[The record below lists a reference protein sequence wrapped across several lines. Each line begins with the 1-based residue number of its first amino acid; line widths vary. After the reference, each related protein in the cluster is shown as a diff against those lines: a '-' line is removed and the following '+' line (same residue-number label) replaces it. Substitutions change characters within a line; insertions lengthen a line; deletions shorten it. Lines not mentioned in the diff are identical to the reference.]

1 MKAIKILAF
10 ADLKSAAA
18 LEAIGFNVGVD
29 DALNRVIYAEVEVSD
44 VLNALNFCEELN
56 RLDIVGSVFYNDE
69 DYDTDEFFN
78 KEFSDEELG
87 VS

>member
-29 DALNRVIYAEVEVSD
+29 DAMNRVIYAEVEVSD

-69 DYDTDEFFN
+69 DYDTDEFLN